1 LGFVHQFRKE
11 RELTDLL
18 LTTLYSEGMW
28 IKHVWIEVIQTR
40 DYHPVRKIE
49 KNALNPP
56 ASCMYALTGTGIHQ
70 HGNGVESSPRLV
82 SQRSPRRGRRR
93 RGASSHHPCSLRH
106 SSNGWEEARD
116 AVKPSARVVVG
127 EAAVST
133 DVSVKPR
140 CCQRRAAGALLAATT
155 TWPFPFRPPHE
166 RERADLDLFYDF
178 DLSVDLSVA

>member
-1 LGFVHQFRKE
+1 VHQFRKE

-28 IKHVWIEVIQTR
+28 IKHVWIEVIQTC

-56 ASCMYALTGTGIHQ
+56 ASCMHALTGTGIHQ

-116 AVKPSARVVVG
+116 AVKPSARVVRTG
-127 EAAVST
+127 GGGGGGC
-133 DVSVKPR
+133 R
-140 CCQRRAAGALLAATT
+140 QHRRQRRAAGALLAATT